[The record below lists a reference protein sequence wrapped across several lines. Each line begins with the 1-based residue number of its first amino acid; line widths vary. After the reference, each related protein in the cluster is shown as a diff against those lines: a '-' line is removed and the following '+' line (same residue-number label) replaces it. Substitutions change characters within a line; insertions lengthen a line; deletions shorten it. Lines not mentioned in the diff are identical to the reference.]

1 MQESMGVAIVG
12 CGYVADYY
20 ATTLPNHPQLK
31 AVGAYD
37 RDPARASDFSLHHG
51 IPVFASMADLLADE
65 SVRIVVNLTN
75 PRSHAHVTRAALE
88 AGRHVY
94 SEKPLALSLPE
105 ARELVELAE
114 SRGLTLGTGPCTLLG
129 ETAQTV
135 WRALRDGAVGR
146 PRLVYA
152 ELDDGAIHQM
162 PYWTWTS
169 ASGAPWPYLDE
180 FRVGPALEHAA
191 YYLNW
196 LTAFF
201 GPVTEVT
208 SFSALVV
215 PGKVPGMTGCDFAPD
230 FTTAALRFTSG
241 VIARL
246 TCSTLAPEDRALRI
260 IGDDGVLHVAEC
272 WDYGAGVTLRTLV
285 PAERR
290 ESSDHYLE
298 PPVSF
303 PLVRPADYHH
313 SYKESPEQEPHDMDF
328 ARGVAE
334 VADAVIERRGA
345 RVSARQALHVL
356 EIILA
361 MTECGTTTIES
372 TFEPVT
378 PMPWAGLPA

>member
-1 MQESMGVAIVG
+1 
-12 CGYVADYY
+12 
-20 ATTLPNHPQLK
+20 
-31 AVGAYD
+31 
-37 RDPARASDFSLHHG
+37 
-51 IPVFASMADLLADE
+51 
-65 SVRIVVNLTN
+65 
-75 PRSHAHVTRAALE
+75 
-88 AGRHVY
+88 
-94 SEKPLALSLPE
+94 
-105 ARELVELAE
+105 
-114 SRGLTLGTGPCTLLG
+114 
-129 ETAQTV
+129 
-135 WRALRDGAVGR
+135 
-146 PRLVYA
+146 
-152 ELDDGAIHQM
+152 M

-169 ASGAPWPYLDE
+169 ESGAPWPYLDE

-215 PGKVPGMTGCDFAPD
+215 PDKVPGVTGSGFAPD
-230 FTTAALRFTSG
+230 FTTATLRFTSG

-260 IGDDGVLHVAEC
+260 IGDDGVLRVAEC

-285 PAERR
+285 PAEQR
-290 ESSDHYLE
+290 ESCDHYLE
-298 PPVSF
+298 PPAPL
-303 PLVRPADYHH
+303 PLVRPADYPHR
-313 SYKESPEQEPHDMDF
+313 YKKSPEQDLHDMDF

-361 MTECGTTTIES
+361 MMECGTSEIES
-372 TFEPVT
+372 TFEPVA
-378 PMPWAGLPA
+378 PMPWASLPA